1 MSVQFSDDGLSS
13 VCEWD
18 FLDEEA
24 MFVDGPIKTLI
35 PTVHEC
41 QNAPLVMQS
50 ALSSLQHSASNSQ
63 YGLFGQAISV
73 Q

>member
-1 MSVQFSDDGLSS
+1 MSVHSSDDSLSS

-24 MFVDGPIKTLI
+24 MFVDRPIENPVT

-50 ALSSLQHSASNSQ
+50 ALSSLQHSSQ
-63 YGLFGQAISV
+63 YGLFGQTLSV